1 MVGSP
6 CGERYTGGGRHYV
19 DAPSKLSKWHLSIH
33 SSQRSLTYHVLCLFL
48 LSSRSTWA
56 HQKKQTDVDE
66 LAGCGLL
73 VISPSFRV
81 LAAQGNYKIDK
92 RNNANISY
100 EL

>member
-1 MVGSP
+1 
-6 CGERYTGGGRHYV
+6 
-19 DAPSKLSKWHLSIH
+19 
-33 SSQRSLTYHVLCLFL
+33 
-48 LSSRSTWA
+48 LSSRSTGA